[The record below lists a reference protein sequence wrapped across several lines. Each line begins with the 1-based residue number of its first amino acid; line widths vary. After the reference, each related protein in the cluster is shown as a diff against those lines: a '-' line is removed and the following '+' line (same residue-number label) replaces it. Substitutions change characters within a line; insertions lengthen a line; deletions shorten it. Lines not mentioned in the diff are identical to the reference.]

1 MTVTP
6 SIFSKDALGVELLPE
21 NAKALDDAFTSGAP
35 AHIQWIGKRRS
46 GLTLKCCI
54 AALYAVFHL
63 SVQSKER
70 PFRVVMLSSNPRA
83 TQQALRY
90 LLLGTWLDDEVCK
103 DSQMEICFSHD
114 AVIHFMHPSQGMCG
128 MAISCLIEENVLIS
142 ESQMYRLAAL
152 SKRITAFNEEI
163 LK

>member
-6 SIFSKDALGVELLPE
+6 SYFAENALGIDLWPE
-21 NAKALDDAFTSGAP
+21 NAKALDNAFAKNAP
-35 AHIQWIGKRRS
+35 ACIQWVGKRRS

-103 DSQMEICFSHD
+103 DSQMEVCFSHD
-114 AVIHFMHPSQGMCG
+114 AVIHFMRPSQGMCG
-128 MAISCLIEENVLIS
+128 MTISCLIEEDVLIH